1 MDVTHYPA
9 IAIDEKATDLQTI
22 MQIIQQYPITAVVI
36 KPFRLGGIDRSL
48 ELIHLL
54 KEKNIKVIVG
64 GMYEYGLSRYF
75 TALLAKEGSYPGDVT
90 PDGYYF
96 EKDFTQGVGKLKEGL
111 IYFNPPKVNIN
122 ALSIYE

>member
-1 MDVTHYPA
+1 MV
-9 IAIDEKATDLQTI
+9 
-22 MQIIQQYPITAVVI
+22 
-36 KPFRLGGIDRSL
+36 KPFRLGGIDRAL

-54 KEKNIKVIVG
+54 KEKDIKVIVG

-75 TALLAKEGSYPGDVT
+75 TALLAKEGSYPGDIT

-96 EKDFTQGVGKLKEGL
+96 ETDFTQGIGKLKEGL

-122 ALSIYE
+122 ALSVYE